1 MKMKNKEI
9 FKDIYEYILSLFFPN
24 RCIFCG
30 QLIPPFDEICD
41 NCEKSL
47 PWIKGEIC
55 HFCGSGKEFC
65 SCKKRHGHFYDE
77 IISPLYYVDSVRKC
91 IHDMKFHDERR
102 NAEVF
107 AKLMNRI
114 RLTEY
119 SDVHF
124 DYIAYIPMLEKQ
136 KRKRGYNQG
145 ELLANKLSEVSSI
158 PVCKD
163 LIVKLY
169 ETKTQH
175 RCVHG
180 IERYGN
186 VLGAYDI
193 NPDININGKTVLL
206 VDDVKTTGATL
217 NECAKM
223 LQVNG
228 ANAVYCI
235 TASLMNRKYAEKT
248 EEEGTV

>member
-1 MKMKNKEI
+1 MKNKEI

-30 QLIPPFDEICD
+30 QLIAPFDEICD
-41 NCEKSL
+41 ECEKSL
-47 PWIKGEIC
+47 PWIKGEVC

-65 SCKKRHGHFYDE
+65 SCKKRRGHFYDE

-119 SDVHF
+119 SDVQF

-145 ELLANKLSEVSSI
+145 ASRSKRSMRLVMRSPPNRRIRSSS
-158 PVCKD
+158 
-163 LIVKLY
+163 
-169 ETKTQH
+169 
-175 RCVHG
+175 R
-180 IERYGN
+180 ER
-186 VLGAYDI
+186 
-193 NPDININGKTVLL
+193 
-206 VDDVKTTGATL
+206 
-217 NECAKM
+217 
-223 LQVNG
+223 
-228 ANAVYCI
+228 
-235 TASLMNRKYAEKT
+235 
-248 EEEGTV
+248 